1 MKNLG
6 KMMKQAQE
14 MQDRM
19 GEMQAELE
27 SKEIVG
33 QSGGGLVS
41 VTLSGKGHM
50 KALKIDPSLF
60 NRDDAEVVE
69 DLIVAAFN
77 DAKAHVEKQSQDEMS
92 KLTGGLQLPE
102 GFKLPF

>member
-14 MQDRM
+14 MQSRM

-27 SKEIVG
+27 NKEVTG
-33 QSGGGLVS
+33 QSGGGLVQ
-41 VTLSGKGHM
+41 VTLNGKGDM
-50 KALKIDPSLF
+50 KALNIDSSLCTA
-60 NRDDAEVVE
+60 DDKEVME

-77 DAKAHVEKQSQDEMS
+77 EARAQVEKQSQDEMA